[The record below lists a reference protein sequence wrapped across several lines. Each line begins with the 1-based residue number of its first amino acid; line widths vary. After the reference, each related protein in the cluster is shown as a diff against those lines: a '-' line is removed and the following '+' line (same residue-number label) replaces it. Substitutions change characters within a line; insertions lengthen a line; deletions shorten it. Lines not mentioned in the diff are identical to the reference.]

1 MADYNVLKGWDFGAI
16 THAYSARDTMLYA
29 LGIGFGHDPLDRDQL
44 RFLLEDGLQVVPS
57 MAAVL
62 GGPGS
67 WWRDPRV
74 GVDWPQV
81 LHAQQDVEVYTP
93 LEPAATVIGL
103 NRVTALCDRGPERG
117 AVAALERDIRDAATG
132 KLLARAKRIE
142 ILRGDGGFSSRG
154 GISDAEPERLP
165 PMTCTERKPDV
176 AVELPSLPQAAL
188 IYRLSGDYNPLHAD
202 PQVAARAGFPRP
214 ILHGLASFG
223 IAAHAVLRGICGYA
237 PERLRRLAVRF
248 TAPVYPGESLRFEL
262 WLENDQRVRF
272 RAHVKERGITVLDR
286 GIAELSLTHARQ
298 DGTKPIYRSA

>member
-1 MADYNVLKGWDFGAI
+1 MVDYDTLKGWDFGEI
-16 THAYSARDTMLYA
+16 THTYSARDTILYA

-44 RFLLEDGLQVVPS
+44 RFLLEDGLQAVPS

-67 WWRDPRV
+67 WWRDPRL

-81 LHAQQDVEVYTP
+81 LHAQQDVEFFSQ
-93 LEPAATVIGL
+93 LEPAATVTGL
-103 NRVTALCDRGPERG
+103 NRVTTLCDRGAERG
-117 AVAALERDIRDAATG
+117 AVAALERNIRDAATG
-132 KLLARAKRIE
+132 GLLARAKRIE
-142 ILRGDGGFSSRG
+142 VLRGDGGFSSRSG
-154 GISDAEPERLP
+154 MSDAEPERLP
-165 PMTCTERKPDV
+165 ALTCAERAPDV
-176 AVELPSLPQAAL
+176 VIELPSLPQAAL

-248 TAPVYPGESLRFEL
+248 TAPVYPGETLRFEL
-262 WLENDQRVRF
+262 WRENDQRVRF
-272 RAHVKERGITVLDR
+272 RAHVKERGIMVLDR
-286 GIAELSLTHARQ
+286 GIAE
-298 DGTKPIYRSA
+298 I